1 MTPFLRQVACHYYG
15 GLKGEMSRR
24 LFVFPNRRSIVFFR
38 KWLSDAVG
46 NDPEAVPMVAPEM
59 LTMNDFF
66 YKVSD
71 ASVSDKVS
79 LLLELYDCYRKLNRK
94 AEPLDDFIF
103 WGDVILSDFD
113 DTDKYLADPMRLYT
127 NVADYK
133 EIQDS
138 YSYLEPGQ
146 EEAIRHF
153 ISHFRKGGKLTVD
166 IGSGS
171 PDVKERFLM
180 IWNLLY
186 PLYSD
191 FNKALSAK
199 KMAYEGMVYR
209 AFAERLKK
217 ESAADILSEVFP
229 DADKIVF
236 VGLNALNEC
245 EKLMMRKLR
254 DAFLAEFCWDY
265 SSDMIR
271 DRWNKSSTFM
281 SANVAEFPQAFAMDE
296 DMSGFRPDIKVV
308 SVPSSVG
315 QVKHIPSILEEIA
328 ALHTGGRLS
337 EVGKLD
343 REGFDTAVVIPD
355 ETLLIPLLNTIP
367 PEIDAVN
374 VTMGYPMTG
383 SGIYGLMSSISALQ
397 LHTRKRG
404 DGCAFYHKQVSAIFS
419 SGVVKAVMDDKSGAV
434 IAKVKSEAKYY
445 VPQSDLCEGWPFSL
459 IFSQVIRDA
468 SAADA
473 EQINALE
480 SYQLSILGEI
490 GAKISQMEDMAL
502 ETQFAKQY
510 YQTVSRLSAI
520 RLDVLPLTY
529 IRILQQLIGIISVP
543 FRGEPLKGLQI
554 MGPLETRSLDF
565 TNLIVLSCNEGVFPR
580 RNVSSSF
587 IPPELRK
594 GFGLPTYENQDAV
607 WAYYFFRMIQRASN
621 VWLLYDSRT
630 EGLKSGEESR
640 YIKQLVYQYRYDKM
654 TKTVLRYGIG
664 TQDGAGEIRKTQEDL
679 ERIKSMTYSASSLRN
694 FLTCPAKFYY
704 SSVCRLKAETEVAE
718 SMDSGMIGSIF
729 HDTMYALYLGGD
741 ALQPDFDMDRE
752 NVRARIRE
760 PLSEITES
768 YVRSLLDPHCGVIND
783 KIRALIKRTF
793 NSDEVSGRNLVIED
807 VLRQYV
813 RRTLEKDQE
822 LMERCGTGKFRILG
836 LEMEKWWRFG
846 PWRFH
851 GYIDRMDSFV
861 PGRVRI
867 VDYKTGRVAED
878 DVRIDASNAA
888 DVADKLFGTDV
899 KDRPSIALQLFLYD
913 RYVAEDVRGMEVEN
927 VLYPVP
933 DLFGKDILSSPEC
946 PEFDALAQ
954 EGLKSLFAS
963 LADPDTGFRR
973 TEDADVCRYCD
984 FRKICGR

>member
-1 MTPFLRQVACHYYG
+1 MTPFLKQVACRYYG
-15 GLKGEMSRR
+15 ALKGDMSRR
-24 LFVFPNRRSIVFFR
+24 LFIFPNRRSIVFFR
-38 KWLSDAVG
+38 KWLSEAVR
-46 NDPEAVPMVAPEM
+46 DDSSAVPMIAPEM

-66 YKVSD
+66 YKVSG
-71 ASVSDKVS
+71 AAVSDKVS
-79 LLLELYDCYRKLNRK
+79 LLLELYDCYRRLNAK

-113 DTDKYLADPMRLYT
+113 DTDKYLADPRRLYT
-127 NVADYK
+127 NVADFK

-153 ISHFRKGGKLTVD
+153 ISHFRKGGKLTVS
-166 IGSGS
+166 IGSDN

-191 FNKALSAK
+191 FNKALSSK
-199 KMAYEGMVYR
+199 RMAYEGMVYR
-209 AFAERLKK
+209 ALAERLRK
-217 ESAADILSEVFP
+217 ESAADILAEVFSG
-229 DADKIVF
+229 ADKAVF

-245 EKLMMRKLR
+245 EKLTMRKLR
-254 DAFLAEFCWDY
+254 DASLAEFCWDY

-271 DRWNKSSTFM
+271 DKWNRASAFM
-281 SANVAEFPQAFAMDE
+281 SDNVREFPQAFIMDE
-296 DMSGFRPDIKVV
+296 DISGFRPDIKVV

-315 QVKHIPSILEEIA
+315 QVKHIPAMLEEIA
-328 ALHTGGRLS
+328 ALHAGGRLS

-343 REGFDTAVVIPD
+343 RIGSDTAIVIPD

-397 LHTRKRG
+397 LHARRRG

-419 SGVVKAVMDDKSGAV
+419 SGVIKAVMDDKAREV
-434 IAKVKSEAKYY
+434 AARVKSEAKYY
-445 VPQSDLCEGWPFSL
+445 VPQNDLCEGWPFSL
-459 IFSQVIRDA
+459 IFRQVIRDA
-468 SAADA
+468 SSADA
-473 EQINALE
+473 AQIRGFE
-480 SYQLSILGEI
+480 DYQLSILSEI
-490 GAKISQMEDMAL
+490 GAKMSQMDDMAL
-502 ETQFAKQY
+502 ETQFAKRY

-520 RLDVLPLTY
+520 TLDVLPLTY
-529 IRILQQLIGIISVP
+529 MRILQQLTGVISVP

-580 RNVSSSF
+580 RSVSSSF

-607 WAYYFFRMIQRASN
+607 WSYYFFRMIQRASN

-654 TKTVLRYGIG
+654 TRTVLRYDIG
-664 TQDGAGEIRKTQEDL
+664 TQDGVGEIPKTQEDL
-679 ERIKSMTYSASSLRN
+679 ERIKSMTYSASSLRSY
-694 FLTCPAKFYY
+694 LACPAKFYY
-704 SSVCRLKAETEVAE
+704 SSVRQLSAETEVAE
-718 SMDSGMIGSIF
+718 SLDNGMIGSIF

-741 ALQPDFDMDRE
+741 ALLPDFDMDRE
-752 NVRARIRE
+752 NVRAGIPR
-760 PLSEITES
+760 PLSEITSS
-768 YVRSLLDPHCGVIND
+768 YVGSLLSPGSRVIND
-783 KIRALIKRTF
+783 KIRALIKKTF

-813 RRTLEKDQE
+813 RRTLEKDLE

-846 PWRFH
+846 TWKFH

-861 PGRVRI
+861 PGKVRI
-867 VDYKTGRVAED
+867 VDYKTGKVED
-878 DVRIDASNAA
+878 KDVKIDASNAGA
-888 DVADKLFGTDV
+888 VADKLFGADV

-913 RYVAEDVRGMEVEN
+913 RYVAEDVKGMEVEN

-933 DLFGKDILSSPEC
+933 SLFGSDILSSPEC
-946 PEFDALAQ
+946 PEFDALAE

-963 LADPDTGFRR
+963 LSDPGTGFRR
-973 TEDADVCRYCD
+973 TEDTGICQYCD